1 MKSPR
6 QGNVLRVHG
15 LLMASHHYFT
25 FQAPGR
31 WRCGKGPGKEGEGG
45 GVEIV
50 NPPRFS
56 SPSPTRRAPAAAFR
70 RAFWQMDGGPP
81 VKQRG
86 RSEQTE
92 QQMHGAPSAPSRG
105 SAVPGG
111 PRLGMS
117 TPGSTRHSPAEIYS
131 PACSTLHPSPC
142 APLPGIHRELSA
154 LITSPR
160 VSGMLVR
167 MRRVWGGC

>member
-1 MKSPR
+1 M
-6 QGNVLRVHG
+6 
-15 LLMASHHYFT
+15 
-25 FQAPGR
+25 
-31 WRCGKGPGKEGEGG
+31 
-45 GVEIV
+45 EIM

-56 SPSPTRRAPAAAFR
+56 SLSPTRRAPAAAFR

-160 VSGMLVR
+160 SA
-167 MRRVWGGC
+167 GCW

>member
-1 MKSPR
+1 M
-6 QGNVLRVHG
+6 
-15 LLMASHHYFT
+15 
-25 FQAPGR
+25 
-31 WRCGKGPGKEGEGG
+31 
-45 GVEIV
+45 EIM

-56 SPSPTRRAPAAAFR
+56 SPSPTRRAPAAAFQ

-111 PRLGMS
+111 PRLGTS

-131 PACSTLHPSPC
+131 PACSTLHPSPR

-167 MRRVWGGC
+167 MRRVCGGGC